1 MGASVGAWVQN
12 GCIIRFRDA
21 PMQYAYAPMNKN
33 RCIKE
38 KESPAANL
46 LAVSKKATGL
56 L

>member
-1 MGASVGAWVQN
+1 MQNATLPSENASPSPIG
-12 GCIIRFRDA
+12 
-21 PMQYAYAPMNKN
+21 AYAPMSKN
-33 RCIKE
+33 GCIKE

>member
-21 PMQYAYAPMNKN
+21 PMHYAYAPMSKN
-33 RCIKE
+33 GCMGE